1 MAVTVKNDLD
11 SSRVIN
17 WNELYP
23 LYKILNKHQQ
33 AEIEFILGIDDQ
45 TVKIGI
51 KERALRTKFTAS
63 IQNYQDDKIKIE
75 ISVNEEIR
83 NGSHNNGIE
92 NEIINPVKIYDNP
105 EENIIEMRS
114 AFDDDS
120 VKFIPQE
127 IIEIPCEMFDII
139 ENAGNSKIYWL

>member
-1 MAVTVKNDLD
+1 
-11 SSRVIN
+11 
-17 WNELYP
+17 
-23 LYKILNKHQQ
+23 
-33 AEIEFILGIDDQ
+33 
-45 TVKIGI
+45 
-51 KERALRTKFTAS
+51 TKFTAS

-92 NEIINPVKIYDNP
+92 NEIIVRQLTQINPVKIYDNP

-139 ENAGNSKIYWL
+139 ENAGNSKIY